1 MKRAFFG
8 IVIVLCMLTQ
18 LSFVSASQKEYS
30 PVVQNAETQ
39 TAYINQIVEKN
50 GKIYIDA
57 DYIQWFEGEQ
67 ANQKFREIEK
77 DPDMTEAPD
86 GYYIVNDD
94 SKVRTLEVADDA
106 TVLMQIY
113 NRTGNIDEADIVWN
127 ERIPLGK
134 FVDILKDDSEWDL
147 KDFPYHL
154 IVKNGVVVQIVQ
166 QYIP

>member
-1 MKRAFFG
+1 
-8 IVIVLCMLTQ
+8 MLTQ
-18 LSFVSASQKEYS
+18 LSFVSASQKDYS
-30 PVVQNAETQ
+30 PVVQNTETQ
-39 TAYINQIVEKN
+39 TAYINQIVERN
-50 GKIYIDA
+50 GKVTIDA
-57 DYIQWFEGEQ
+57 DNIQWFEGEQ

-94 SKVRTLEVADDA
+94 TTVRTLEVADNA

-127 ERIPLGK
+127 EQITLGK